1 MWAIYVT
8 EMYRVKYKELMGK
21 RGEHGYNDDNDDNDE
36 GNDEGEG
43 EEQMTVKSAEIINS

>member
-21 RGEHGYNDDNDDNDE
+21 GGENDDNDDND
-36 GNDEGEG
+36 NDDDEGE
-43 EEQMTVKSAEIINS
+43 ERVTTKSAEIVNS